1 MLDTLSE
8 LVVASCNSLSWFCS
22 QSVAVLLRL
31 ARVAVSTSARYYALV
46 AGGQL
51 GIAALAELY
60 RDDSVCI
67 HHVQNHGWVT
77 IFLCKVHLQA
87 LYTRTSLGAYLA
99 SVDTHVAT
107 VVHASNCCNRPLL
120 FAGTGV
126 TVSEK
131 FVLDLSQYQSVA
143 YSCFVQV
150 LTHDGATVRGREDI
164 MSKLTSIV
172 ELHMAFGMRYRVQYT
187 DFTPWNQ
194 VSCSA
199 RTDCVVTHS
208 ELALICTLHLHI
220 ALTKCCYVLLEEWR
234 SSTLLVLACNM

>member
-8 LVVASCNSLSWFCS
+8 LVVASCDSLSWFCS

-51 GIAALAELY
+51 AIAALAELY

-87 LYTRTSLGAYLA
+87 LYTTSPLRAYLA
-99 SVDTHVAT
+99 SVDTHMAQVPDR
-107 VVHASNCCNRPLL
+107 CNQPLL
-120 FAGTGV
+120 FAATGV

-131 FVLDLSQYQSVA
+131 FVLDLSQY
-143 YSCFVQV
+143 
-150 LTHDGATVRGREDI
+150 
-164 MSKLTSIV
+164 
-172 ELHMAFGMRYRVQYT
+172 
-187 DFTPWNQ
+187 
-194 VSCSA
+194 
-199 RTDCVVTHS
+199 
-208 ELALICTLHLHI
+208 
-220 ALTKCCYVLLEEWR
+220 
-234 SSTLLVLACNM
+234 